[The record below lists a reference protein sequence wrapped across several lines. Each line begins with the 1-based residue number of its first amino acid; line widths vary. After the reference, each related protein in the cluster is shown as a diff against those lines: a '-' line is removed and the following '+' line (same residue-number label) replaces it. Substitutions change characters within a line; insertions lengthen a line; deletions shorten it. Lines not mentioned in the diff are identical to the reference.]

1 MRVALLVALALAVYV
16 PLMFSAERQAADRL
30 AELRGEDPQA
40 YLQVVRR
47 EQGFDPYLDA
57 FPEIRGYDD

>member
-1 MRVALLVALALAVYV
+1 MRVAVLVAIALAVYV
-16 PLMFSAERQAADRL
+16 PLMFSAEREAAERL
-30 AELRGEDPQA
+30 SELYGADPQA

-57 FPEIRGYDD
+57 FAEIRGYDD